1 MLKDYT
7 DLYLLLN
14 KKRLIQTKMVWEIFT
29 EKEVT
34 FESGFE
40 RWIRTQ
46 KRGKGAKYRH
56 SRHRKH
62 GKGTGYD

>member
-1 MLKDYT
+1 
-7 DLYLLLN
+7 
-14 KKRLIQTKMVWEIFT
+14 MVWEIFT